1 MHKDSWQRLKEHYE
15 AEGKHFDLR
24 ALFKGDDKRF
34 DKFSLTIP
42 EVGMLVDFSK
52 NLISQETLRLLQ
64 ELLRESGFE
73 EAREK
78 MFTGSAINTSEGR
91 AVLHTAL
98 RNPLQSQ
105 PIIAQG
111 NGGSNGC
118 DVLPLVHAEL
128 AKMRVVADK
137 VRSGQWVGH
146 TGERIVDV
154 VNIGI
159 GGSDLGPAMAVEAL
173 KHYRQDGLNFH
184 FVSNIDGSHLESVL
198 QSVASPATT
207 LFIVASKTFTT
218 AETMTNAESAR
229 AWLLKDCPDEAI
241 RKHFIAVSTNL
252 EAVQRF
258 GIAAENVVGFWDWV
272 GGRYSL
278 WSAVGLSIMMAI
290 GPDAFMAML
299 HGAHLVDLHFRSTE
313 ASKNVPV
320 LMALIGLWYT
330 DFWGA
335 ESHAILPYEQYLHR
349 LPAYLQQADMESNG
363 KGATKAGERIGSYST
378 GPIIWGEPGTNGQH
392 AFFQLLHQGTH
403 LVPADFIAG
412 LHPAVNPSANDALV
426 DREKHHRMLMAN
438 FLAQTEALMAGK
450 SPEAVRAELEASG
463 KPFAESLVQQK
474 TFLGNRPSTTI
485 LYDRLDPQTLGA
497 LIALYE
503 HKIFVQG
510 LLWGIN
516 SFDQWGVELGK
527 QLAGVIL
534 KEINAKKIDPG
545 AHDPSTNGL
554 LQYYLSKNA

>member
-1 MHKDSWQRLKEHYE
+1 MQLRKGECWQKLKEHYE
-15 AEGKHFDLR
+15 AEAKHFDLR
-24 ALFKGDDKRF
+24 HLFKSDGKRF
-34 DKFSLTIP
+34 DKLSLTIP
-42 EVGMLVDFSK
+42 EVGMLVDLSK
-52 NLISQETLRLLQ
+52 NLVSSETLQLLLG
-64 ELLRESGFE
+64 LLRESNFE
-73 EAREK
+73 EAREG
-78 MFTGSAINTSEGR
+78 MFAGSAINTSEGR
-91 AVLHTAL
+91 AVLHTA
-98 RNPLQSQ
+98 LQSQ

-128 AKMRVVADK
+128 AKMRAIAEK
-137 VRSGQWVGH
+137 VRSGAW
-146 TGERIVDV
+146 TGYSGQRIVDV

-173 KHYRQDGLNFH
+173 QHYGHPELRFH
-184 FVSNIDGSHLESVL
+184 FVSNIDGSHLGSVL
-198 QSVASPATT
+198 QSVTSPSTT

-229 AWLLKDCPDEAI
+229 AWMLRECPAEAI
-241 RKHFIAVSTNL
+241 HKHFVAVSTNL
-252 EAVQRF
+252 EAVGRF

-290 GPDAFMAML
+290 GADNFQAML
-299 HGAHLVDLHFRSTE
+299 HGARLVDLHFRSTE
-313 ASKNVPV
+313 PSKNVPV
-320 LMALIGLWYT
+320 LLALIGLWYT

-363 KGATKAGERIGSYST
+363 KGATKAGERIASYST

-412 LHPAVNPSANDALV
+412 LRPALNPSAHDAAI

-450 SPEAVRAELEASG
+450 SPEAVRAELEAAG
-463 KPFAESLVQQK
+463 KPFAESLVAQK
-474 TFLGNRPSTTI
+474 TFAGNRPSTTL
-485 LYDRLDPQTLGA
+485 LYDRLDPRTLGA

-534 KEINAKKIDPG
+534 REIDTGQVDPS